1 MCTAQAFFV
10 SHACPRFQLWLFL
23 FFLQVYSLR
32 WTMQATTIA
41 ASLHA
46 NKAKRWRHLL
56 DLLWHQHSRSHG
68 SIFHFI
74 IVAYRFRFS
83 KWWFNRLICWR
94 VLVPTA
100 RSESKTGNSQ
110 LSEGLL
116 AKDNVSGQRR
126 ASVRLQATKQRAEKE
141 LLVKRRVEHLDE
153 DEHKN

>member
-1 MCTAQAFFV
+1 MHRPGFLCLPRMPTFSTVAF
-10 SHACPRFQLWLFL
+10 S

-32 WTMQATTIA
+32 WTMQATAIA
-41 ASLHA
+41 TSLHA

-56 DLLWHQHSRSHG
+56 DLLWHQHSRSQG

-83 KWWFNRLICWR
+83 KWWFNRLIRWR

-110 LSEGLL
+110 LSEGLP
-116 AKDNVSGQRR
+116 AKDNVSGQWR
-126 ASVRLQATKQRAEKE
+126 ASARLQATKQRAEKE

-153 DEHKN
+153 DEHEN